1 MNNDYVE
8 KGKLKAKKKITAL
21 DFTGKDAAV
30 ALVSKDVGG
39 PANGCAEVLC
49 LKAANF
55 SDEFLEKMQTVKV
68 ELEIPDFLER
78 FFGLWGDDVD
88 ALAYLLGYREDMQEE
103 AMESKDDFSKWVED
117 NMKSFEIVKALNN
130 TDNYAE
136 VLSKLDEDTYFQFL
150 QDQQRF
156 EKGLKKLEAEKQ
168 AELEKAEK
176 ERKKPRVKK
185 VSKEQGTS
193 NVPQESPT
201 VEKSTEVK
209 TPSSSGDGGV
219 DNPVVKLT
227 KKESNMTN
235 KVTLVEVVKDV
246 EMIEKSQFEAIQK
259 QLQDQQEQLQ
269 KALADV
275 AKFEQEKK
283 ELIAKQR
290 KQDILG
296 AVKDEAKSE
305 VLFKAVKDASD
316 EDFQAVVK
324 ALGDLMKAVE
334 NSDLF
339 VEKGVQVDDKAP
351 APDETTAL
359 KKAVAA
365 KLNIKQ

>member
-1 MNNDYVE
+1 MDNEFVE

-21 DFTGKDAAV
+21 DFSGADAAV

-39 PANGCAEVLC
+39 PANGCDQVLVI
-49 LKAANF
+49 KASNF

-78 FFGLWGDDVD
+78 FFGLWGDNVD

-136 VLSKLDEDTYFQFL
+136 VLSKLDEDSYFQFL

-168 AELEKAEK
+168 ASIAKQEA

-185 VSKEQGTS
+185 QVNKESTE
-193 NVPQESPT
+193 VD
-201 VEKSTEVK
+201 KSTEVK

-227 KKESNMTN
+227 KKESNMTD

-246 EMIEKSQFEAIQK
+246 EMIEKSQFETIQK
-259 QLQDQQEQLQ
+259 QFQEQQEQLQ
-269 KALADV
+269 KALATV
-275 AKFEQEKK
+275 AQFEQEKK